1 MLDVA
6 QGKVLPAEG
15 DTLVT
20 DPYRVYQIKHN
31 LIDIRKH

>member
-1 MLDVA
+1 MLDIA
-6 QGKVLPAEG
+6 QGKVAANEN

-20 DPYRVYQIKHN
+20 DPYRVYQLKHN

>member
-1 MLDVA
+1 MLDIA
-6 QGKVLPAEG
+6 QGKIAPNEG

-20 DPYRVYQIKHN
+20 DPYRVYQLKHN

>member
-6 QGKVLPAEG
+6 QGRVPAAEG